1 MNNEIF
7 QKINNLAGHS
17 ALLDKTMVFLTDSIA
32 YIAIFILLAL
42 WFRNG
47 KEKRVAVFK
56 QYTAIY
62 AVLSTL
68 MGLAINAII
77 HSVYYH
83 PRPFVT
89 YHVHQLVPHGPDSSF
104 VSDHSV
110 LVFAIAFTL
119 LLRSDSLKRI
129 VLSWAILIG
138 ITRIYIGVHYPL
150 DVVGGAALS
159 FMTSFIVIAN
169 AKKVEP
175 LAQFIF
181 RMFGKM
187 VTAFPF
193 LSKYYHASSRNG

>member
-1 MNNEIF
+1 
-7 QKINNLAGHS
+7 
-17 ALLDKTMVFLTDSIA
+17 
-32 YIAIFILLAL
+32 
-42 WFRNG
+42 
-47 KEKRVAVFK
+47 
-56 QYTAIY
+56 
-62 AVLSTL
+62 

-83 PRPFVT
+83 PRPFFT

-175 LAQFIF
+175 LAVHFSYVRKNGHCFSISF
-181 RMFGKM
+181 EI
-187 VTAFPF
+187 
-193 LSKYYHASSRNG
+193 LSCIDP